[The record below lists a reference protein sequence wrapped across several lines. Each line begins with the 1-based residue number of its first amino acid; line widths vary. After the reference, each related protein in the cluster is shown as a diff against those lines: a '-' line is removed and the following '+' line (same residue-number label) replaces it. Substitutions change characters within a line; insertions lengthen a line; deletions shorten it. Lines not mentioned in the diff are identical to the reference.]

1 MRLLSHNLLMCN
13 VKNCNKNNYP
23 LKIIVDKSQILE
35 KEFNKDF
42 ALRLIPKID
51 WSALYKTVVSMGHQ
65 KFPSEVT
72 QELLEDEEF
81 LKEFFNIVYNTQI
94 VEGKLQCENCERVYP
109 IVNGIPNLILEEH
122 EL

>member
-51 WSALYKTVVSMGHQ
+51 WSALYKTVVSV
-65 KFPSEVT
+65 S
-72 QELLEDEEF
+72 LLSLPREYTF
-81 LKEFFNIVYNTQI
+81 LLITPFFVDGTP
-94 VEGKLQCENCERVYP
+94 K
-109 IVNGIPNLILEEH
+109 IPK
-122 EL
+122 